1 MEPGSISIALLG
13 ATGAIG
19 RAVLE
24 VLEDLDV
31 PVGRIRLLATARSA
45 GQELDF
51 RGGPVKVEVPS
62 DEAFTGCDVAILA
75 GGAESSREWAPR
87 ARPPA
92 AWWWTT
98 PPPSGRTPVCRWW
111 CRR

>member
-1 MEPGSISIALLG
+1 MEPRPISIALLG

-31 PVGRIRLLATARSA
+31 PVGKVRLLASARSA

-51 RGGPVKVEVPS
+51 RGS
-62 DEAFTGCDVAILA
+62 T
-75 GGAESSREWAPR
+75 
-87 ARPPA
+87 
-92 AWWWTT
+92 
-98 PPPSGRTPVCRWW
+98 
-111 CRR
+111 